1 MASPRGFTETKAP
14 SSSQAGGNTAG
25 PLTEPADFAL
35 AGVIGAQL
43 AEPLADMQAVLSE
56 FSRTLKITADNMHVL
71 ASSLERAKTVAR
83 QSQQIARLASG
94 ELRQS
99 HERLKLDLML
109 TNALRERAASFQQR
123 GVELHQSLK
132 AVEVIVDAGLLSS
145 LIDAALDWAVSMGRR
160 LVVTLEIKNWP
171 EHGMLFIKASDSVAT
186 GAAEGGTNSDN
197 SDNSVGWYL
206 LCEIARAMGVSV
218 EKVSSAHEVSLMLEF
233 ARTVK
238 RLEGMT
244 AVEMD
249 TGFDSLHSESKPLA
263 GHRVLVITNDER
275 LRMEVTALSRNM
287 GLVVDFVPSTSQGM
301 RFCEMEMPHMLIIDE
316 RVRDHVFDELRGEL
330 RKMEPNYPFIEIAS
344 ESNTLEVAGWMSD
357 SMTRLSRDAL
367 RSQLPSIMMLELAKV
382 M

>member
-1 MASPRGFTETKAP
+1 MATPRGFSETKAASASSK
-14 SSSQAGGNTAG
+14 SSSAPA
-25 PLTEPADFAL
+25 PLTDQADFTL
-35 AGVIGAQL
+35 AGLIGSQL
-43 AEPLADMQAVLSE
+43 SEPLADMQQVLSE
-56 FSRTLKITADNMHVL
+56 FARTRKITPDNMRQL
-71 ASSLERAKTVAR
+71 KKSLDQAQTVAK
-83 QSQQIARLASG
+83 QSQQIARLAG
-94 ELRQS
+94 GHLRQS

-109 TNALRERAASFQQR
+109 SNALRERAESFHHS
-123 GVELHQSLK
+123 GIELHQNLK
-132 AVEVIVDAGLLSS
+132 PVEVIVDPSLLSS
-145 LIDAALDWAVSMGRR
+145 LIDAALDWAASMGSR
-160 LVVTLEIKNWP
+160 LVITLEIKNWP

-186 GAAEGGTNSDN
+186 KADDGDKNGGE
-197 SDNSVGWYL
+197 SVGWYL
-206 LCEIARAMGVSV
+206 LSEIARAMGVSV
-218 EKVSSAHEVSLMLEF
+218 EKVSSAHEVSLLLEF

-301 RFCEMEMPHMLIIDE
+301 RFCEMETPHMVVIDE
-316 RVRDHVFDELRGEL
+316 RVRDHVFDELRAEL
-330 RKMEPNYPFIEIAS
+330 RKIDPNYPFIEIAS

-367 RSQLPSIMMLELAKV
+367 RSQLPSIMVLELAKV

>member
-1 MASPRGFTETKAP
+1 MATPRGFSETKAAAASSK
-14 SSSQAGGNTAG
+14 SSSAPA
-25 PLTEPADFAL
+25 PLTDQADFTL
-35 AGVIGAQL
+35 AGLIGSQL
-43 AEPLADMQAVLSE
+43 SEPLADMQHVLSE
-56 FSRTLKITADNMHVL
+56 FARTRKITPDNMRQL
-71 ASSLERAKTVAR
+71 KKSLDEAQTVAK
-83 QSQQIARLASG
+83 QSQQIARLAG
-94 ELRQS
+94 GHLRQS

-109 TNALRERAASFQQR
+109 SNALRERAESFHHS
-123 GVELHQSLK
+123 GIELHQNLK
-132 AVEVIVDAGLLSS
+132 PVEVIVDPSLLSS
-145 LIDAALDWAVSMGRR
+145 LIDAALDWAASMGSR
-160 LVVTLEIKNWP
+160 LVITLEIKNWP

-186 GAAEGGTNSDN
+186 KADVGDKNDGE
-197 SDNSVGWYL
+197 SVGWYL
-206 LCEIARAMGVSV
+206 LSEIARAMGVSV
-218 EKVSSAHEVSLMLEF
+218 EKVCSAHEVSLLLEF

-301 RFCEMEMPHMLIIDE
+301 RFCEMETPHMVVIDE
-316 RVRDHVFDELRGEL
+316 RVRDHVFDELRAEL
-330 RKMEPNYPFIEIAS
+330 RKIDPNYPFIEIAS

-367 RSQLPSIMMLELAKV
+367 RSQLPSIMVLELAKV

>member
-1 MASPRGFTETKAP
+1 MATPRGFSETKAVSASSK
-14 SSSQAGGNTAG
+14 SSSAPA
-25 PLTEPADFAL
+25 PLTDQADFAL
-35 AGVIGAQL
+35 AGLIGSQL
-43 AEPLADMQAVLSE
+43 SEPLADMQQVLSE
-56 FSRTLKITADNMHVL
+56 FARTRKITPDNL
-71 ASSLERAKTVAR
+71 RQLKKSLDQAQTVAK
-83 QSQQIARLASG
+83 QSQQIARLAG
-94 ELRQS
+94 GHLRQS

-109 TNALRERAASFQQR
+109 ANALRERAENFHHH
-123 GVELHQSLK
+123 GVELHQNLK
-132 AVEVIVDAGLLSS
+132 PVEVIVDPSLLSS
-145 LIDAALDWAVSMGRR
+145 LIDAALDWAASMGSR
-160 LVVTLEIKNWP
+160 LVITLEIKNWP

-186 GAAEGGTNSDN
+186 GADDVDKNGSD
-197 SDNSVGWYL
+197 SVGWYL
-206 LCEIARAMGVSV
+206 LSEIARAMGVSV
-218 EKVSSAHEVSLMLEF
+218 EKVSSAHEVSLLLEF

-301 RFCEMEMPHMLIIDE
+301 RFCEMETPHMLIIDE
-316 RVRDHVFDELRGEL
+316 RVRDHVFDELRAEL

-344 ESNTLEVAGWMSD
+344 ESNTLEIAGWMSD

-367 RSQLPSIMMLELAKV
+367 RSQLPSIMVLELAKV

>member
-1 MASPRGFTETKAP
+1 MATPRGFSETKAASASST
-14 SSSQAGGNTAG
+14 SSSAPA
-25 PLTEPADFAL
+25 PLTDQADFTL
-35 AGVIGAQL
+35 AGLIGSQL
-43 AEPLADMQAVLSE
+43 SEPLADMQQVLSE
-56 FSRTLKITADNMHVL
+56 FARTRKITPDNMRQL
-71 ASSLERAKTVAR
+71 KKSLDQAQTVAK
-83 QSQQIARLASG
+83 QSQQIARLAG
-94 ELRQS
+94 GHLRQS

-109 TNALRERAASFQQR
+109 SNALRERAESFHHS
-123 GVELHQSLK
+123 GIELHQNLK
-132 AVEVIVDAGLLSS
+132 PVEVIVDPSLLSS
-145 LIDAALDWAVSMGRR
+145 LIDAALDWAASMGSR
-160 LVVTLEIKNWP
+160 LVITLEIKNWP

-186 GAAEGGTNSDN
+186 TADDGDKNGGE
-197 SDNSVGWYL
+197 SVGWYL
-206 LCEIARAMGVSV
+206 LSEIARAMGVSV
-218 EKVSSAHEVSLMLEF
+218 EKVCSAHEVSLLLEF

-301 RFCEMEMPHMLIIDE
+301 RFCEMETPHMVVIDE
-316 RVRDHVFDELRGEL
+316 RVRDHVFDELRAEL
-330 RKMEPNYPFIEIAS
+330 RKIDPNYPFIEIAS

-367 RSQLPSIMMLELAKV
+367 RSQLPSIMVLELAKV

>member
-1 MASPRGFTETKAP
+1 MATPRGFSETKAAAASSK
-14 SSSQAGGNTAG
+14 SSSAPA
-25 PLTEPADFAL
+25 PLTDQADFTL
-35 AGVIGAQL
+35 AGLIGSQL
-43 AEPLADMQAVLSE
+43 SEPLTDMQHVLSE
-56 FSRTLKITADNMHVL
+56 FARTRKITPDNMRQL
-71 ASSLERAKTVAR
+71 KKSLDEAQTVAK
-83 QSQQIARLASG
+83 QSQQIARLAG
-94 ELRQS
+94 GHLRQS

-109 TNALRERAASFQQR
+109 SNALRERAESFHHS
-123 GVELHQSLK
+123 GIELHQNLK
-132 AVEVIVDAGLLSS
+132 PVEVIVDPSLLSS
-145 LIDAALDWAVSMGRR
+145 LIDAALDWAASMGSR
-160 LVVTLEIKNWP
+160 LVITLEIKNWP

-186 GAAEGGTNSDN
+186 TADDGDKNGGE
-197 SDNSVGWYL
+197 SVGWYL
-206 LCEIARAMGVSV
+206 LSEIARAMGVSV
-218 EKVSSAHEVSLMLEF
+218 EKVSSAHEVSLLLEF

-301 RFCEMEMPHMLIIDE
+301 RFCEMETPHMVIIDE
-316 RVRDHVFDELRGEL
+316 RVRDHVFDELRAEL
-330 RKMEPNYPFIEIAS
+330 RKIDPNYPFIEIAS

-367 RSQLPSIMMLELAKV
+367 RSQLPSIMVLELAKV